1 MTRDTPS
8 ILIVDDEPFI
18 VLGLKTFLED
28 EGMLVT
34 GAGSGEEALD
44 RVRAGGRFDV
54 CILDQRL
61 PGINGD
67 VTLRALHG
75 LCPDLRFIIHTGD
88 VGYAIP
94 NDFHTLGIGP
104 VFLFKKPLLDM
115 QPMARAVRTL
125 VLHQEMQ

>member
-1 MTRDTPS
+1 MTRETPS

-28 EGMLVT
+28 EGMAVA

-44 RVRAGGRFDV
+44 RVRAGDRFDV

-67 VTLRALHG
+67 TTLRALHE
-75 LCPDLRFIIHTGD
+75 LCPELRFIIHTGD
-88 VGYAIP
+88 VGYTIP
-94 NDFHTLGIGP
+94 NDFHTLDIGP

-115 QPMARAVRTL
+115 EPMARAVRTL
-125 VLHQEMQ
+125 ALH